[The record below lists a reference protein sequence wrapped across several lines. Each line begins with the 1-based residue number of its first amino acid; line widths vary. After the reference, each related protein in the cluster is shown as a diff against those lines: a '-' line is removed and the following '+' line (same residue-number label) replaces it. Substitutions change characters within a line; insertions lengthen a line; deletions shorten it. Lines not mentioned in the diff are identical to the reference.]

1 MTRKKEEEQY
11 TNDSLHTQ
19 TMTDQHVTFSRR
31 GGPPDAPKPEPSS
44 AHIPEWFRT
53 LNQSIDSLPI
63 PVDKTAK
70 LCMPLNDAMRLGW
83 MLRAPATIT
92 LRERGGTLEVS
103 VGDDRNGDGTDD
115 VEDDGRALAPDPADL
130 VTTFDVD
137 QPDADRNSAFLLP
150 DCTISTPWTIDTPQ
164 GYSTLLTHPLN
175 RDEMRFTVSGMLAE
189 TDAYDDPIRV
199 PIHLEAET
207 VTIEAGEPI
216 AQVIPVDRRDIA
228 LPTAAKPFSDDP
240 NLRKAHIRCSEASTR
255 RKDVYRKDAWV
266 PKSTPRIVSDPGEAD
281 SPDSDG
287 GASRGE
293 GKRDGDGDGEG
304 EGERDGN
311 PSSVAEN
318 DSTDD
323 DPSLTYYCFDERYE
337 SLPNPSPASEYVLE
351 GYEDELRKIDGL
363 DAEQPTTDWLLAAM
377 AIGAIVPLPERLT
390 VRRRASEAGG
400 AGRGGGRN
408 STLELE
414 SPGEEDRHHSQNP
427 LKMGEDHPLAPV
439 TLLNVNSEWVIDPP
453 ENYSVLICSPFNHF
467 QRYYRAYAGL
477 GDFDRYPT
485 TANTPGL
492 FTGRADERSFPA
504 EMPVAQHVPL
514 NRDRIL
520 HTATIVDET
529 EDEAETENEDE
540 DEDVVDRE

>member
-1 MTRKKEEEQY
+1 
-11 TNDSLHTQ
+11 
-19 TMTDQHVTFSRR
+19 MTDQHVTFSRR

-92 LRERGGTLEVS
+92 LRKRDGTVEAS
-103 VGDDRNGDGTDD
+103 VGGGA
-115 VEDDGRALAPDPADL
+115 DGRATDVADL

-137 QPDADRNSAFLLP
+137 QPDTDRNSAFLLP
-150 DCTISTPWTIDTPQ
+150 DCTISTPWAIETPR

-189 TDAYDDPIRV
+189 TDAYDVPIRV

-216 AQVIPVDRRDIA
+216 VQVIPVDRRDIA

-266 PKSTPRIVSDPGEAD
+266 PKSTPRIVSDSGEAG
-281 SPDSDG
+281 SPDPDG
-287 GASRGE
+287 GAARGE
-293 GKRDGDGDGEG
+293 GEGERAGEG

-311 PSSVAEN
+311 SSSVAEN

-323 DPSLTYYCFDERYE
+323 QSLNYYCFDERYE
-337 SLPNPSPASEYVLE
+337 SLPTPSPASEYVPE
-351 GYEDELRKIDGL
+351 GYEDELREIDGL
-363 DAEQPTTDWLLAAM
+363 DAEQPTTDWMLAAM

-390 VRRRASEAGG
+390 VRRRDSG

-414 SPGEEDRHHSQNP
+414 SPSEEDRHHSQNP

-453 ENYSVLICSPFNHF
+453 ENYSVLICSPFNHC
-467 QRYYRAYAGL
+467 QRYYRAYAGI

-504 EMPVAQHVPL
+504 EMPIAQHVPL

-520 HTATIVDET
+520 HTATIVDEG
-529 EDEAETENEDE
+529 ESE
-540 DEDVVDRE
+540 VVPDHE